1 MNNACRCLDVDRGMD
16 EMYAG
21 SGVVFVQDILEMAR
35 VVEDLLGDEQKLQA
49 LGARSKR
56 FIETKVRAYREMS
69 LCCHHR

>member
-1 MNNACRCLDVDRGMD
+1 MD

-56 FIETKVRAYREMS
+56 FIETKVRAYREMPKHMIEILRGMS
-69 LCCHHR
+69 PS